1 MVMCHFYSDIWILFL
16 VLDLLIEVVSYCFS
30 IFQIKEHLERE
41 CPNTEIK
48 CPFHIVGCTYEVW
61 QLFVVEKYRQHRAIS
76 RRVVGKSARINPERY
91 CGCFWIHCSSKK
103 FERMVLE
110 AIDVRLRV
118 LKESN
123 NRRFDSN
130 SARKSVLIISHITF
144 QDCRVHIFSDNLTW
158 NSCILQGLWN
168 TWVSL
173 VKNQFHHHYII
184 DDDYDN

>member
-48 CPFHIVGCTYEVW
+48 CRN
-61 QLFVVEKYRQHRAIS
+61 Q
-76 RRVVGKSARINPERY
+76 SARINPERY

-123 NRRFDSN
+123 NRQFDSN